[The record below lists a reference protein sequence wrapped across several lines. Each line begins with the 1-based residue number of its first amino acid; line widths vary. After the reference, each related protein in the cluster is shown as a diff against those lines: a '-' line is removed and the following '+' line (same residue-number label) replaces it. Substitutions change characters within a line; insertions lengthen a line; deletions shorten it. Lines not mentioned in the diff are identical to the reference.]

1 MAVSFEHL
9 VAHVTFAWQYMCP
22 VVNVSSSA
30 CIYLDAR
37 IPLQGLLEAQL
48 LALVVQGLQLCM
60 GAERGGE
67 VLFA

>member
-9 VAHVTFAWQYMCP
+9 DAHVTFAWQHMCP

-48 LALVVQGLQLCM
+48 LALVVQGLQLH
-60 GAERGGE
+60 ARGSGGDE
-67 VLFA
+67 GC